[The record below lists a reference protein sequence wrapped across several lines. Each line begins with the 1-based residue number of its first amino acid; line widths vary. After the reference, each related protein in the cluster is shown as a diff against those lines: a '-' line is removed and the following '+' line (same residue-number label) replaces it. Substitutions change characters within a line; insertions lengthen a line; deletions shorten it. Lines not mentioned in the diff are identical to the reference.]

1 MTRKSLSKQKI
12 ADAALAEFA
21 EHGFAG
27 SRTDRIAKRA
37 GLNKQLLYYYY
48 GSKAALFEAVA
59 KEVAGGLRPTGV
71 ADSSLSQRSTRA
83 VTAYLRALHQR
94 LDAHRDAAR
103 LVIGSLVQPTTAP
116 AAIELM
122 RELVADLARLISD
135 GQGHGHFRDDVDPV
149 AAARQAV
156 VLVIGYRSLGPAI
169 SLSQSE
175 GDQWIE
181 GVEQLLVDSLEW

>member
-1 MTRKSLSKQKI
+1 MTGKSLSKQKI
-12 ADAALAEFA
+12 AEAALAEFT

-48 GSKAALFEAVA
+48 GSKAVLFEAVA
-59 KEVAGGLRPTGV
+59 EDVAGNLRPTGG
-71 ADSSLSQRSTRA
+71 ADSSLSQRSTSA
-83 VTAYLRALHQR
+83 VRAYLRALHQR

-103 LVIGSLVQPTTAP
+103 LLIGSLVLPTTAP

-122 RELVADLARLISD
+122 RDLVADLTRLISD
-135 GQGHGHFRDDVDPV
+135 GQGHGHFRDDVDPD

-175 GDQWIE
+175 GDRWIK
-181 GVEQLLVDSLEW
+181 GVEQLLVNSLAW